1 MFIHAIT
8 YMYDKHTDIVFNAGN
23 QMIKAKNILIDNIEA
38 AFNGCSDTLHKCS
51 SINNAASP
59 EKGLCVCKVLFST
72 KRIPSICEIALRAV
86 KYTASPNHPWFCA
99 ITPTNACGT

>member
-1 MFIHAIT
+1 
-8 YMYDKHTDIVFNAGN
+8 MYDKHTDIVFNAGN

-59 EKGLCVCKVLFST
+59 EKGLCILQSPFFNE
-72 KRIPSICEIALRAV
+72 INPSVCEIALRAV

>member
-51 SINNAASP
+51 SINNAPPP
-59 EKGLCVCKVLFST
+59 EKRTLHFAKSF
-72 KRIPSICEIALRAV
+72 
-86 KYTASPNHPWFCA
+86 FQ
-99 ITPTNACGT
+99 

>member
-23 QMIKAKNILIDNIEA
+23 QMIKAKSILIDNIEA

-59 EKGLCVCKVLFST
+59 EKGLCILQ
-72 KRIPSICEIALRAV
+72 
-86 KYTASPNHPWFCA
+86 SPFFNK
-99 ITPTNACGT
+99 TNPFGM

>member
-59 EKGLCVCKVLFST
+59 EKRTLRLQSPFFN
-72 KRIPSICEIALRAV
+72 EIN
-86 KYTASPNHPWFCA
+86 PF
-99 ITPTNACGT
+99 GM

>member
-38 AFNGCSDTLHKCS
+38 AFNGCFDTLHKCS
-51 SINNAASP
+51 SINNAAP
-59 EKGLCVCKVLFST
+59 PKKGLCILQSPFFN
-72 KRIPSICEIALRAV
+72 EIN
-86 KYTASPNHPWFCA
+86 PF
-99 ITPTNACGT
+99 GM

>member
-51 SINNAASP
+51 SINNAAPP
-59 EKGLCVCKVLFST
+59 EKRTLRLQSPFSN
-72 KRIPSICEIALRAV
+72 E
-86 KYTASPNHPWFCA
+86 
-99 ITPTNACGT
+99 TNPFGM